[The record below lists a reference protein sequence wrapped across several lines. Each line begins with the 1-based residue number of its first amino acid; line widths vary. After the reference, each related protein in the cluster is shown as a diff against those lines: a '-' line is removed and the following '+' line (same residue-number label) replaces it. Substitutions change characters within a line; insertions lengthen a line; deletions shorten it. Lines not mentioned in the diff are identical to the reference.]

1 MQIPMTP
8 LKGVRI
14 HECVGRSSPLGRGRR
29 EAPGEG
35 CRFGQVSSNLSTLT
49 LPSPRGRGFMT
60 VYPMARVSTLGM
72 LGKFAA
78 ALVAVVV
85 IQGVFSF
92 KFKVFGFF
100 DLPLIFSVYYGFTLG
115 NPVAS
120 IVIGSSLG
128 LMQDSLSGAVLGA
141 NGLSK
146 TLIGFFAATAGS
158 KFAVD
163 QPIARIFALFLFT
176 IGDVLLVTILGLM
189 VNSTSS
195 PPYGGAFGGWLLS
208 ATLNTLLGLGLFG
221 YYDRWSNA
229 TT

>member
-1 MQIPMTP
+1 MQIPMNP

-35 CRFGQVSSNLSTLT
+35 CRFGQVSSNLATLT
-49 LPSPRGRGFMT
+49 LPSPRGKGFMT

-85 IQGVFSF
+85 IQGILSF
-92 KFKVFGFF
+92 KFKVFGYF

-120 IVIGSSLG
+120 IAIGSSLG

-146 TLIGFFAATAGS
+146 TLIGFFAAMAGS

-163 QPIARIFALFLFT
+163 QPITRIFALFLFS
-176 IGDVLLVTILGLM
+176 IADGLLVTILSLM
-189 VNSTSS
+189 VGPASS
-195 PPYGGAFGGWLLS
+195 ATYSGAFGGWLLL
-208 ATLNTLLGLGLFG
+208 AT
-221 YYDRWSNA
+221 
-229 TT
+229 

>member
-1 MQIPMTP
+1 MQVRMNP

-14 HECVGRSSPLGRGRR
+14 HDRAGMRFLI
-29 EAPGEG
+29 EG
-35 CRFGQVSSNLSTLT
+35 GY
-49 LPSPRGRGFMT
+49 PMT

-85 IQGVFSF
+85 IQGILSF
-92 KFKVFGFF
+92 KFTLFGFF
-100 DLPLIFSVYYGFTLG
+100 DLPLIFSVFYGFTLG

-146 TLIGFFAATAGS
+146 TIIGFFAATAVA

-163 QPIARIFALFLFT
+163 QPVTRILALFLFT
-176 IGDVLLVTILGLM
+176 IGDGILVTILGAM
-189 VNSTSS
+189 VGPAS
-195 PPYGGAFGGWLLS
+195 GATYSGALSVGRLL
-208 ATLNTLLGLGLFG
+208 AMFNALLCL
-221 YYDRWSNA
+221 
-229 TT
+229 